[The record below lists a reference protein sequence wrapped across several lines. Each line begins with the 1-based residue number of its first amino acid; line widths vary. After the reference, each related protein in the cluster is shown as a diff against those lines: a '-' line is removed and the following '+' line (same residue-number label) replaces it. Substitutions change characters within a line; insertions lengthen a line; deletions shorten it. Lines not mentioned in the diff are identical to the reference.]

1 MPSEG
6 ECIRKM
12 VTAHGGEWNATYP
25 YDSLP
30 AFMVAYDDGA
40 DAVKGG
46 VDAYRLIVF
55 ISLHRYFYKFIYIY
69 RIYI

>member
-12 VTAHGGEWNATYP
+12 VTAHGGEWNATFP

-30 AFMVAYDDGA
+30 AFMTAYDDGA

-46 VDAYRLIVF
+46 RCLIFACRDMCIGILYV
-55 ISLHRYFYKFIYIY
+55 YV
-69 RIYI
+69 